1 MVIFQSANNFHLSRV
16 ERSYLA
22 VGAGLG
28 MLFSASGFLVDMQF
42 RYWRGL
48 DAGMAATFSSTAMHL
63 IALSSP
69 FIVGRVFLELGRKR
83 READERL
90 VQMQQSEKRTR
101 EQAHRDVVTGL
112 YNRSYLTMR
121 LEEGIASRVWQSRNV
136 RCYMLD
142 LDKFKHINDTLGH
155 RAGDVVLTKVGARLQ
170 ALCTGND
177 IPVRLG
183 GDEFLLLRFPPENED
198 PSAFAAALIAAI
210 EKPVIFEKRRLSQEV
225 SIGIARVGYDGNTW
239 SDVLRAADLALYRA
253 KGEGGSAYRH
263 YTADMQLARDA
274 NSQLVDDMRSAIDR
288 NGFELHYQPIH
299 STRTGEIGSFET
311 LMRWDHPER
320 GRLSPAEFIPV
331 AESSGLIVRLG
342 EWALLQ
348 ACRAAT
354 GWPASIGVAVN
365 LSPIQFS
372 DENLPNLV
380 RSVIDETGLDPARL
394 DLEITESV
402 LLEPTPRVL
411 ANIAQLRAIGAKIV
425 MDDFG
430 TGFSSLNSLRRFRF
444 DKLKIDKSFTDGVD
458 NEEGAAI
465 VRTIVHL
472 ASTLKMET
480 VLEGIE
486 TEAQAIFA
494 RLEGVDEVQ
503 GYHYAK
509 PMPLERVTEMVA
521 ARHGDISAG
530 CSRVG

>member
-1 MVIFQSANNFHLSRV
+1 MFIFKSTNDFRLSRV

-22 VGAGLG
+22 VGIGLG
-28 MLFSASGFLVDMQF
+28 ALFSASGFLLDMQF
-42 RYWRGL
+42 RRWQGL
-48 DAGMAATFSSTAMHL
+48 DAGPVATFSATAMHL

-69 FIVGRVFLELGRKR
+69 FIVGRIFLELGRKC

-90 VQMQQSEKRTR
+90 AQMQQSENRMR

-121 LEEGIASRVWQSRNV
+121 LEEGIASRVWQSRNA

-142 LDKFKHINDTLGH
+142 LDKFKQINDTLGH
-155 RAGDVVLTKVGARLQ
+155 RAGDCVLLEVGARLQ
-170 ALCTGND
+170 AMCSGDD

-183 GDEFLLLRFPPENED
+183 GDEFLLLRFPQEGED
-198 PSAFAAALIAAI
+198 PSTFAASLIAAI
-210 EKPVIFEKRRLSQEV
+210 EKPVVFEKRPLAPEV
-225 SIGIARVGYDGNTW
+225 SIGIARVGYDGHTW

-253 KGEGGSAYRH
+253 KGEGVSSYRH
-263 YTADMQLARDA
+263 YTADMQRARDA
-274 NSQLVDDMRSAIDR
+274 TSQLVEEMRRAIDR

-320 GRLSPAEFIPV
+320 GRLSPVEFIPV

-354 GWPASIGVAVN
+354 AWPASIGVAVN

-372 DENLPNLV
+372 DENLPRLV

-402 LLEPTPRVL
+402 LLEPSPRVL
-411 ANIAQLRAIGAKIV
+411 ANIEALRRIGVKIV

-444 DKLKIDKSFTDGVD
+444 DKLKIDKSFTDGLD

-465 VRTIVHL
+465 VRTIVRL
-472 ASTLKMET
+472 ASTMNMET

-486 TEAQAIFA
+486 TEAQATFA

-503 GYHYAK
+503 GFYYAR
-509 PMPLERVTEMVA
+509 PMPLERVTEIIA
-521 ARHGDISAG
+521 ARYGDTLDAFSQVA
-530 CSRVG
+530 

>member
-1 MVIFQSANNFHLSRV
+1 MFIFKSANNFRLSRV
-16 ERSYLA
+16 ERSYLKIG
-22 VGAGLG
+22 VGLG
-28 MLFSASGFLVDMQF
+28 ALFSLSGFLIDMQV
-42 RYWRGL
+42 RHWQGL

-63 IALSSP
+63 LALSTP
-69 FIVGRVFLELGRKR
+69 LIGGRIFLELGRRR

-90 VQMQQSEKRTR
+90 VQMQQSENRMR

-121 LEEGIASRVWQSRNV
+121 LEEGIASRIWQSRNA

-142 LDKFKHINDTLGH
+142 LDKFKQINDTLGH
-155 RAGDVVLTKVGARLQ
+155 RAGDVVLTEIGVRLQ
-170 ALCTGND
+170 SMCRGDD

-183 GDEFLLLRFPPENED
+183 GDEFLLLHFPEENED
-198 PSAFAAALIAAI
+198 PSAFAAALIAAV
-210 EKPVIFEKRRLSQEV
+210 EKPVIFEKRPLSPEV
-225 SIGIARVGYDGNTW
+225 SIGIARVGYDGKTW

-253 KGEGGSAYRH
+253 KAEDVSAYRH
-263 YTADMQLARDA
+263 YTSDMQRARDA
-274 NSQLVDDMRSAIDR
+274 SSQLVDDMRRAIGR

-299 STRTGEIGSFET
+299 STRNGEIGSFES

-331 AESSGLIVRLG
+331 AESSGLIVQLG

-354 GWPASIGVAVN
+354 EWPASIGVAVN

-380 RSVIDETGLDPARL
+380 RSVLRETGLDPARL

-402 LLEPTPRVL
+402 LLEPSPRIL
-411 ANIAQLRAIGAKIV
+411 ANIAALRQIGAKIV

-444 DKLKIDKSFTDGVD
+444 DKLKIDKSFTDGLD

-465 VRTIVHL
+465 VRTIVQL

-503 GYHYAK
+503 GYHFAR
-509 PMPLERVTEMVA
+509 PMPLDRVTELVA
-521 ARHGDISAG
+521 ARHGDRTIDYG
-530 CSRVG
+530 RVA